1 MMNPLKRQRAKRP
14 STRGIACAL
23 VLALAMGLAPLVAS
37 AQAAQAGSR
46 NDGVQLDFQDVEISV
61 VIDTIARLTGK
72 NFIYDDRVRG
82 RVTIVSPTKVTI
94 DEAYAVFESVL
105 QVKNFT
111 TVVGPGGAIKVI
123 PIRDAKE
130 NNVETVVGR
139 SAVPRSD
146 RVITRLI
153 PLRYI
158 DAEAI
163 TNTLKPLVS
172 KDASMVA
179 YPPTNTVILT
189 DAATNISRILGILR
203 SIDVETYKEELTVIR
218 VVHAD
223 ASTLA
228 QQLSEIFDAEVS
240 SAGGA
245 PNARVRRAQQQAQAA
260 AGLSAPSSGK
270 VRILTDERTNS
281 LIILAARQRLEDL
294 RGVIRRLDVPVSGG
308 GRIHVYYL
316 KHADAE
322 ELSDTLSAL
331 ISGQPVQAGGGTG
344 QNVQALRA
352 AITELSDGVTVTPDA
367 PTNSLVIQASQEG
380 YNRLSQVIGQLD
392 IQRPQVLV
400 EALIMEVDVTDSLD
414 LGFSGIARL
423 FQDDKSIVVGS
434 LSGPGVG
441 AFGSSDSSNTDTN
454 QNNSIQDTLLDGL
467 VSAVS
472 GTGGP
477 SFVAG
482 GSIDA
487 GSTLIQGLITA
498 SASVNGTNIL
508 SAPHILT
515 LDNEE
520 AEIKVG
526 DNIPIV
532 TSRVQSAAG
541 QTGANNNLATSAN
554 IERQDIGITLRVTP
568 QISEGNLLRLELE
581 QEITAINEGL
591 TAQTG
596 SAEQVGVALSNRKI
610 KNTVVVADNETVVI
624 GGLIDETQ
632 QDNESKVPWLGDIP
646 ILGWLFKTTGD
657 SVQKRNLLIF
667 LTPHIVRNEDQLALE
682 SIRKREE
689 FWESSQASLN
699 LTARERM
706 RTEEIRAEAEAAGIP
721 VDLYRGKNPVR
732 GRLMDHRESYPIHRM
747 LEIEESE
754 QRARDAATSAGE
766 DDGTQFGVLAAT
778 FGDEGAAAATLQQLI
793 DAGWDG
799 FLETEDRSGT
809 LLYQVKLGPFK
820 SIDAAQGAAATVGSA
835 FELAPTVI
843 VEREDS

>member
-1 MMNPLKRQRAKRP
+1 MMNHWAGHRT
-14 STRGIACAL
+14 TRTTAAMVVLSIAIGL
-23 VLALAMGLAPLVAS
+23 VPVAAT
-37 AQAAQAGSR
+37 AQAAAPATRTS
-46 NDGVQLDFQDVEISV
+46 DGVQLDFQDVELSV
-61 VIDTIARLTGK
+61 VIDTIAQYTKK

-82 RVTIVSPTKVTI
+82 RVTIVSPTKI
-94 DEAYAVFESVL
+94 SIEAAYAVFESVL
-105 QVKNFT
+105 QVKGFT

-123 PIRDAKE
+123 PIREAKE
-130 NNVETVVGR
+130 SNVETVEGR
-139 SAVPRSD
+139 EEIPKSD
-146 RVITRLI
+146 RFITRLI
-153 PLRYI
+153 PLNYI
-158 DAEAI
+158 EAEGI

-203 SIDVETYKEELTVIR
+203 SIDVETYKEELTVVR

-223 ASTLA
+223 ANTLA

-240 SAGGA
+240 SVGGA
-245 PNARVRRAQQQAQAA
+245 TNARVRRAQQQAQAA
-260 AGLSAPSSGK
+260 AGISSASKGK

-281 LIILAARQRLEDL
+281 LIILTARQRLEEL
-294 RGVIRRLDVPVSGG
+294 RNVIRRLDVPVTGG

-322 ELSDTLSAL
+322 ELSSTLSSL
-331 ISGQPVQAGGGTG
+331 ISGQPVQGGGAATG

-352 AITELSDGVTVTPDA
+352 AITELADGVTVTPDA

-392 IQRPQVLV
+392 IPRPQVLV

-423 FQDDKSIVVGS
+423 FQNDKNIVVGS
-434 LSGPGVG
+434 LTGDGAGV
-441 AFGSSDSSNTDTN
+441 FGTSTSADTETN
-454 QNNSIQDTLLDGL
+454 RNNRISDTLLDGL
-467 VSAVS
+467 VGAI
-472 GTGGP
+472 P
-477 SFVAG
+477 SFGAG

-541 QTGANNNLATSAN
+541 VTNTSSLSTSAN

-568 QISEGNLLRLELE
+568 QISEGNLLRLEID

-591 TAQTG
+591 TEQTG
-596 SAEQVGVALSNRKI
+596 SAEQVGVALSNRQI

-646 ILGWLFKTTGD
+646 IFGWLFKSTGD

-667 LTPHIVRNEDQLALE
+667 LTPHIIRNENQLAAE

-689 FWESSQASLN
+689 FWESSQAALN
-699 LTARERM
+699 LTGKERERA
-706 RTEEIRAEAEAAGIP
+706 EEIRLEAEKAGIP
-721 VDLYRGKNPVR
+721 VNIYRGKNPVR
-732 GRLMDHRESYPIHRM
+732 GRLIDHRTSYPIHRM
-747 LEIEESE
+747 LEIEKSE
-754 QRARDAATSAGE
+754 QSARDAGNDTLASS
-766 DDGTQFGVLAAT
+766 DKHFGVLAAT

-799 FLETEDRSGT
+799 FLQTEDRSGT
-809 LLYQVKLGPFK
+809 LLYQVKLGPFE
-820 SIDAAQGAAATVGSA
+820 SLEDAEGAAATVGSA

-843 VEREDS
+843 LEREDS